1 MDLTKRSEPDIMVV
15 IFGINTCYNC
25 LRCKQVCE
33 ALEIEYD
40 YLDLADGD
48 SAQMF
53 RKLFPGEDQVP
64 QVLWEGE
71 HIGGY
76 PELKSKID
84 DYINE
89 VT

>member
-1 MDLTKRSEPDIMVV
+1 MVV
-15 IFGINTCYNC
+15 IFGINTCFNC
-25 LRCKQVCE
+25 LRCKQLCE
-33 ALEIEYD
+33 SLEIEHD

-48 SAQMF
+48 SAQLF
-53 RKLFPGEDQVP
+53 RNLFPEEGQVP

-76 PELKSKID
+76 SELANKID

>member
-1 MDLTKRSEPDIMVV
+1 MTKGSKPVIMVT
-15 IFGINTCYNC
+15 IFGISTCFNC
-25 LRCKQVCE
+25 LRCKQMCE

-53 RKLFPGEDQVP
+53 RNLFPEEGQVP
-64 QVLWEGE
+64 QVLWQGE

-76 PELKSKID
+76 SELKSKID
-84 DYINE
+84 EYINGE
-89 VT
+89 IK